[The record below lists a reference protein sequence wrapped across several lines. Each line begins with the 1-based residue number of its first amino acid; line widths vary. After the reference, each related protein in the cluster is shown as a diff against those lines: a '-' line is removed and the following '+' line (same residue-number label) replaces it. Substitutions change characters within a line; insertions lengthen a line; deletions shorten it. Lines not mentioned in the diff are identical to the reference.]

1 MVKISR
7 NKMLKTR
14 VQKLR
19 TEVKIDTQKLR
30 DETIK
35 NLQEL
40 FALAKSQATNE
51 NIKLKQRQ
59 NWTRTAAY
67 ICQVIN
73 TIATRF
79 DERQIDQDL
88 QKLEELINEA
98 TTKTKT
104 PPTGTTPS

>member
-40 FALAKSQATNE
+40 FALAKSQAANE

-59 NWTRTAAY
+59 NWTRIAAY

>member
-1 MVKISR
+1 LVKISR
-7 NKMLKTR
+7 NKMLKNR
-14 VQKLR
+14 IQKLR

-40 FALAKSQATNE
+40 FTLAKSQAQNE

-59 NWTRTAAY
+59 NWTRIAAY

-73 TIATRF
+73 TIAKGF
-79 DERQIDQDL
+79 DERQIDEDL
-88 QKLEELINEA
+88 AKLEELINEA
-98 TTKTKT
+98 AAKTKT
-104 PPTGTTPS
+104 QKAGTTTS

>member
-1 MVKISR
+1 
-7 NKMLKTR
+7 MLKTR
-14 VQKLR
+14 IQKLR

-40 FALAKSQATNE
+40 FTLAKSQATNE
-51 NIKLKQRQ
+51 NAKLKQRQ
-59 NWTRTAAY
+59 NWTRIAAY

-88 QKLEELINEA
+88 AKLEELINEA
-98 TTKTKT
+98 TTKGKT
-104 PPTGTTPS
+104 EETGKTTS

>member
-1 MVKISR
+1 
-7 NKMLKTR
+7 MLKTR

-40 FALAKSQATNE
+40 FALAKSQAANE

-59 NWTRTAAY
+59 NWTRIAAY